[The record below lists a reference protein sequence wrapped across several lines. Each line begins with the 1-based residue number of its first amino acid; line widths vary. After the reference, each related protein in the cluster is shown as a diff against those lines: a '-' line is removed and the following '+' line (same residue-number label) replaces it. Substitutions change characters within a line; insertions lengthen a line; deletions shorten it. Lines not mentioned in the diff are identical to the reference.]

1 MLKKLISRSPL
12 VVLGLVAATGPVA
25 WAACTTYT
33 AQTNTGTSQIAS
45 GGPVAC
51 VVTNI
56 YGPGGLSIK
65 NPTVPSGF
73 NTAFQSSSLAN
84 LTPLSAAIGTQL
96 SLLPLASSASGF
108 TYTFDPAAGAY
119 TRSSETYGPILA
131 ERAETIGRKKLF
143 FAFSYQRYEF
153 NTIDNLD
160 VRNFST
166 VLPQTIDPNFA
177 PTHDVI
183 ATRTGA
189 DLKINQSTIFATYGA
204 ADWLDLSVAIP
215 FENVS
220 LTATSNATIIRI
232 ANSTVNF
239 FDPADV
245 RNSLQKTFI
254 NSSSASGLGDVT
266 LRAKGTVW
274 KNETIALAV
283 AMDLRLPTGD
293 ASNYLGSGAIGF
305 KPFVIASL
313 RKGRVSPHVNIGYQ
327 KNGSSILAGDV
338 NTNVKE
344 SLPDQFI
351 WTVGADAR
359 VLKRVTL
366 ALDILGQ
373 RVFDAPRLV
382 ATTFVTTPVTGTT
395 VPPLVSGSLSLPNVA
410 TITQSYNAINGSAGV
425 KVNLGGNFLATANL
439 LVKLNDGGLR
449 ANLSPLFGVSY
460 TF

>member
-1 MLKKLISRSPL
+1 MLTRLISRSPL
-12 VVLGLVAATGPVA
+12 VVLGLAAATWPIA
-25 WAACTTYT
+25 WAGCGTYT
-33 AQTNTGTSQIAS
+33 AQTNTGASQIAA

-51 VVTNI
+51 VITNI
-56 YGPGGLSIK
+56 YGLGGLKIP
-65 NPTVPSGF
+65 NPTLPASF
-73 NTAFQSSSLAN
+73 QNAFQTSSLAN

-108 TYTFDPAAGAY
+108 TYTFDPASGAY

-131 ERAETIGRKKLF
+131 ERAETIGRKKFL

-160 VRNFST
+160 VRNFPAVQS
-166 VLPQTIDPNFA
+166 QTIDTTFPPSN
-177 PTHDVI
+177 DVI

-189 DLKINQSTIFATYGA
+189 DLKINQSTLFATYGA
-204 ADWLDLSVAIP
+204 ADWLDVSVAMP
-215 FENVS
+215 VENVS
-220 LTATSNATIIRI
+220 LTATSKATIIRI
-232 ANSTVNF
+232 ANSTANF

-245 RNSLQKTFI
+245 KNSLQKTFM
-254 NSSSASGLGDVT
+254 NSSSASGIGDVT

-274 KNETIALAV
+274 KNDTIALAV
-283 AMDLRLPTGD
+283 AVDLRLPTGD

-313 RKGRVSPHVNIGYQ
+313 RKGRVSPHVNVGYQ

-338 NTNVKE
+338 NTNVKA

-351 WTVGADAR
+351 WTVGADGR

-382 ATTFVTTPVTGTT
+382 ATTFTTTPVTSAN
-395 VPPLVSGSLSLPNVA
+395 PLVSGSLNLPNVKN
-410 TITQSYNAINGSAGV
+410 ITQSYNAINGSAGV